1 MFSFLKNGDIHNTIR
16 GLTNLPGL
24 FTADGDKIKYA
35 LLNHST
41 AMRKNL
47 GDGAPIFRNIRQCEA
62 EIEQRDINSITSGIL
77 PSMAA
82 NAAAAAASASKR
94 SSLFADNAIRI
105 DNAALAF
112 IMAKELGF
120 LNRTIQ
126 MISLIAARYQEE
138 QEDLLWGRGVG
149 GSGGDLESGCD
160 GAEYHDDSD
169 RDDDDNDNDADANE
183 EEYYE
188 DDSVPTPG
196 LPSLLQRSCSSS
208 YRGTAPSTS
217 TNQLSATF
225 LIASG
230 RLRQR
235 FDSLCELTGTGGA
248 VLVNGLTSMDRPH
261 NPVNREKQLTAQSL
275 VIANIFLHFEAF
287 DAEHRDPVVTA
298 FLELRDIS
306 VSAWRIMSMFA
317 FSNLFRLT
325 QGTEFAI
332 QHHPEDA
339 IFTQGRDYCLPGQA
353 VAVMRFPM
361 SSSDESLTKEQGA
374 TTSAAAA
381 AAAGEEEDAI
391 AYD

>member
-1 MFSFLKNGDIHNTIR
+1 MFSFLKTGDIHNTIR

-47 GDGAPIFRNIRQCEA
+47 GDGAPIFTGIRQLEA
-62 EIEQRDINSITSGIL
+62 DIERRDINSITSGIL

-82 NAAAAAASASKR
+82 NAAAAAAAASK
-94 SSLFADNAIRI
+94 SPSLFADNAIRI

-112 IMAKELGF
+112 IMAKELAF

-126 MISLIAARYQEE
+126 MISLIANRYQEE
-138 QEDLLWGRGVG
+138 QEDLLWGRGG

-160 GAEYHDDSD
+160 GAEYGDDD
-169 RDDDDNDNDADANE
+169 GGDDDNDSADA
-183 EEYYE
+183 YD
-188 DDSVPTPG
+188 DDSVPTSSPG
-196 LPSLLQRSCSSS
+196 LLMRSCSSS
-208 YRGTAPSTS
+208 SRGVVGSGADYTA

-248 VLVNGLTSMDRPH
+248 VLVNAMTSMDRPH
-261 NPVNREKQLTAQSL
+261 NPVNREKQLNAQSL

-332 QHHPEDA
+332 PYQPEDA
-339 IFTQGRDYCLPGQA
+339 IFTQGRDYGLHGQA
-353 VAVMRFPM
+353 VAAAAV
-361 SSSDESLTKEQGA
+361 ETAAAAE
-374 TTSAAAA
+374 AAAA
-381 AAAGEEEDAI
+381 AAADDAKAWAEMEAI
-391 AYD
+391 EYD

>member
-1 MFSFLKNGDIHNTIR
+1 MFSFLRTGDIHNTIR

-62 EIEQRDINSITSGIL
+62 DIERRDINSITSGIL

-82 NAAAAAASASKR
+82 NAAAAAASKR
-94 SSLFADNAIRI
+94 SSLFEDNAIRI

-112 IMAKELGF
+112 IMAKELAF

-149 GSGGDLESGCD
+149 GSSGGDLESGCD
-160 GAEYHDDSD
+160 GAEYDSD
-169 RDDDDNDNDADANE
+169 RDDADADANE

-235 FDSLCELTGTGGA
+235 FNALCELTGTGDA
-248 VLVNGLTSMDRPH
+248 VLVNAMTSMDRPH
-261 NPVNREKQLTAQSL
+261 NPVNREKQLRAQSL

-332 QHHPEDA
+332 PYHPEDA
-339 IFTQGRDYCLPGQA
+339 IFTQGRDYGLHGQA
-353 VAVMRFPM
+353 VATVAV
-361 SSSDESLTKEQGA
+361 A
-374 TTSAAAA
+374 TVTVAVETEVEATAEA
-381 AAAGEEEDAI
+381 DAEAKAWAEMEAI
-391 AYD
+391 EYD

>member
-47 GDGAPIFRNIRQCEA
+47 GDGAPIFTGIRQCEA
-62 EIEQRDINSITSGIL
+62 DIERRDINSITSGIL

-82 NAAAAAASASKR
+82 NAAAAAAAAASKR

-112 IMAKELGF
+112 IMAKELAF

-126 MISLIAARYQEE
+126 MISLIANRYQEE

-149 GSGGDLESGCD
+149 GSSGGDLESGCD
-160 GAEYHDDSD
+160 GAEYG
-169 RDDDDNDNDADANE
+169 DDDDADTNE

-208 YRGTAPSTS
+208 YRGTVPSTS

-235 FDSLCELTGTGGA
+235 FDSLCELTGTGGP
-248 VLVNGLTSMDRPH
+248 VLVNAMTSMDRPH
-261 NPVNREKQLTAQSL
+261 NPVNREKQLRAQSL

-325 QGTEFAI
+325 QGTEFAM
-332 QHHPEDA
+332 QYHPEDA
-339 IFTQGRDYCLPGQA
+339 IFTQGRDYGLHGQA
-353 VAVMRFPM
+353 VAAVA
-361 SSSDESLTKEQGA
+361 KAA
-374 TTSAAAA
+374 TVAAEAVVTAAAA
-381 AAAGEEEDAI
+381 AEAAEAAKAWAEMEAI
-391 AYD
+391 EYD

>member
-1 MFSFLKNGDIHNTIR
+1 MFSFLRTGDIHNSIR

-24 FTADGDKIKYA
+24 FTSDGDKIKYA

-47 GDGAPIFRNIRQCEA
+47 GDGAPIFTNIRQMEA
-62 EIEQRDINSITSGIL
+62 ELEKRDIASITSGRL

-82 NAAAAAASASKR
+82 NAAAAAKC
-94 SSLFADNAIRI
+94 SSLFADNDIRI

-112 IMAKELGF
+112 IMAKELAF

-138 QEDLLWGRGVG
+138 QEDLTWGRGVG
-149 GSGGDLESGCD
+149 CGGDLESGCD
-160 GAEYHDDSD
+160 GAEYD
-169 RDDDDNDNDADANE
+169 DDDDNDNDNDDSDA
-183 EEYYE
+183 YE
-188 DDSVPTPG
+188 DDSVPTPSPG
-196 LPSLLQRSCSSS
+196 LLLQRSCSSS

-217 TNQLSATF
+217 TNQLSTTF

-235 FDSLCELTGTGGA
+235 FNSLCELTGTGGD
-248 VLVNGLTSMDRPH
+248 VLVNGMTTMDRPH
-261 NPVNREKQLTAQSL
+261 NEANLEKQLIAQRL
-275 VIANIFLHFEAF
+275 VIANIFLHFGAF
-287 DAEHRDPVVTA
+287 DAEHRDPVVMA

-339 IFTQGRDYCLPGQA
+339 IFAQGRDYCIPRQPEA
-353 VAVMRFPM
+353 
-361 SSSDESLTKEQGA
+361 E
-374 TTSAAAA
+374 AAEAKA
-381 AAAGEEEDAI
+381 LADAEAEAKAKAKAKAKADAEAKAWAEMEAI
-391 AYD
+391 EYD

>member
-1 MFSFLKNGDIHNTIR
+1 MFSFLRTGDINNTIR

-35 LLNHST
+35 LLNHSA

-47 GDGAPIFRNIRQCEA
+47 GNGAPIFTNIRQCEA
-62 EIEQRDINSITSGIL
+62 DIERRDIANITSGRL
-77 PSMAA
+77 PSMAV
-82 NAAAAAASASKR
+82 NAAAASKC

-112 IMAKELGF
+112 IMAKELAF

-138 QEDLLWGRGVG
+138 QEDLLWGRGG
-149 GSGGDLESGCD
+149 GSGGGDIESGCD
-160 GAEYHDDSD
+160 GAEYGDGDDNGG
-169 RDDDDNDNDADANE
+169 DDDDDTN

-196 LPSLLQRSCSSS
+196 LPALLLQRSCSSS

-235 FDSLCELTGTGGA
+235 FNSLCDLAGTGGA
-248 VLVNGLTSMDRPH
+248 VLVNAMTSMDRPH
-261 NPVNREKQLTAQSL
+261 NAVNREKQLTAQSL

-332 QHHPEDA
+332 PYHPEDA
-339 IFTQGRDYCLPGQA
+339 IFTQGRDYGLHGQA
-353 VAVMRFPM
+353 VATVA
-361 SSSDESLTKEQGA
+361 TVATVAAVATVAGA
-374 TTSAAAA
+374 TA
-381 AAAGEEEDAI
+381 DAEAEAKAWAEMEAI
-391 AYD
+391 EYD

>member
-1 MFSFLKNGDIHNTIR
+1 MFSFLKTGDINNNIR
-16 GLTNLPGL
+16 GLTKLPGL
-24 FTADGDKIKYA
+24 FTSDGDKIKYA
-35 LLNHST
+35 LLNHSA

-47 GDGAPIFRNIRQCEA
+47 GDGAPIFTNIRQMEA
-62 EIEQRDINSITSGIL
+62 ELEKRDIASITSGRL

-82 NAAAAAASASKR
+82 NAAAAAAAKC
-94 SSLFADNAIRI
+94 SSLFADNDIRI

-112 IMAKELGF
+112 IMAKELAF

-138 QEDLLWGRGVG
+138 QEDLTWGRGVG
-149 GSGGDLESGCD
+149 CGGDLESGCD
-160 GAEYHDDSD
+160 GAEYD
-169 RDDDDNDNDADANE
+169 DDDDNDNDNDDSDA
-183 EEYYE
+183 YE
-188 DDSVPTPG
+188 DDSVPTPSPG
-196 LPSLLQRSCSSS
+196 LLLQRSCSSS

-217 TNQLSATF
+217 TNQLSTTF

-235 FDSLCELTGTGGA
+235 FNSLCELTGTGGD
-248 VLVNGLTSMDRPH
+248 VLVNGMTTMDRPH
-261 NPVNREKQLTAQSL
+261 NEANLEKQLIAQRL
-275 VIANIFLHFEAF
+275 VIANIFLHFGAF
-287 DAEHRDPVVTA
+287 DAEHRDPVVMA

-339 IFTQGRDYCLPGQA
+339 IFAQGRDYCIPRQPEA
-353 VAVMRFPM
+353 
-361 SSSDESLTKEQGA
+361 E
-374 TTSAAAA
+374 AAEAKA
-381 AAAGEEEDAI
+381 LADAEAEAKAKAKAKAKADAEAKAWAEMEAI
-391 AYD
+391 EYD